1 MENLTEAECWALLTT
16 TTVGRIA
23 VALDDGVDIF
33 PLNFVAKDRYIY
45 FRSAPGSKLVELTAN
60 PVVAFEADGR
70 RRLRRWS
77 VVVRGEAKR
86 LDDDDEIE
94 KSGVRELRTTPADD
108 KWNYVRIT
116 PRTVTG
122 RRFQPQSTSKS

>member
-1 MENLTEAECWALLTT
+1 METLTEAECWALLST

-23 VALDDGVDIF
+23 VALDGGVDIF
-33 PLNFVAKDRYIY
+33 PLNFVAKDQLIY

-60 PVVAFEADGR
+60 PVLAFEADGR
-70 RRLRRWS
+70 RRFRRWS

-94 KSGVRELRTTPADD
+94 RSGVLELRTAPADD

-122 RRFQPQSTSKS
+122 RRFPLQSASKS